1 MVDNGCGLSYDDLC
15 LVGERYMTSKC
26 HTVDDINTNLKYFGY
41 RGEAIASIVDV
52 SSTVELCSRYR
63 LSQNTYSKIFYN
75 GNAMPVT
82 ASKSHRPSVGTTV
95 SVHDFFYNLPVRKNG
110 ISAAL
115 ELEQVK
121 QIVENIAL
129 MNPSISFSMRN
140 DATGEC
146 ILQTHKTDSVMHR
159 FGLLFGRDKTTTMKD
174 ISLSRDSL
182 ELSGFI
188 STEGHHN
195 KSLQFIYVNR
205 RIIKKTPLHSYV
217 NNMLAN
223 SLLTRKLSVVAE
235 SNLRKA
241 QIGAN
246 ELVSPRR
253 TPDMFGVYVL
263 HIKCP
268 ISEYDICLEP
278 AKTLIEFKDW
288 DRIISAVDELVQD
301 FLFKSNL
308 TIALIYPTAPNSEQ
322 DQHELTTSS
331 MITEDRSDV
340 NPHLPT
346 NGDIDN
352 SMLVPSL
359 QSRTVR
365 WPHLASASSKQ
376 IKLGKSYLPQYV
388 RVPGIDMAMV
398 ESKRAENPGTEP
410 DEDNHTTRTALADDH
425 PLQEDLPNSN
435 AMLPVLPPPP
445 CAHSEYSQD
454 GGERLV
460 TYSRPLN
467 CLHFCKKHCKQPT
480 ADNDKICSDFA
491 AMSPG
496 KVPANCCQQYP
507 SLFSSTYS
515 CIPNHSMH
523 ISSTSG
529 GQLMDTSHMQN
540 DSVNFSKDS
549 SNVATCAPFTSLT
562 EPSNAQDCSPLAHI
576 SYRSPLQSSM
586 SFKLSELF
594 RKKELTSTS
603 SVRKKVNIT
612 YQPPPTSLVSCQSVS
627 LEWKRSECSHNA
639 AAVNLDAH
647 SKLPHGEDIPSPQ
660 SPPLTSSVASTYTRT
675 CTSSYL
681 SKPAYTYNG
690 VYPIFSYA
698 PSDMNC
704 VPTVKHSQV
713 CTTFG
718 RPISLEICN
727 TKPRCPLILPSKSAT
742 ANCHA
747 LCSMESTFNFSE
759 NACTTIMNR
768 KADIED
774 EHSIQNTDFTNE
786 IASTTESLSFDS
798 KKPVWKEVTDPTT
811 GRTLYMHSKSGS
823 CVSSLA
829 RELSTTC
836 SSEIYSIFEDSHH
849 DSQGRGSMDNTS
861 ISSSSMDV
869 TRGLSKS
876 LDTELLSHQNPN
888 CHRIFL
894 NSDRKFTSNSN
905 LSITSL
911 LAVHQPRMELLD
923 TKWRHQ
929 SELNKLS
936 STHGCEMA
944 NYMSFDDIFKGWK
957 NPTFQGGE
965 EVS

>member
-26 HTVDDINTNLKYFGY
+26 HTVDDIYTNLKYFGY

-52 SSTVELCSRYR
+52 SGTVELCSRHR
-63 LSQNTYSKIFYN
+63 LSQNTYSKIFYS
-75 GNAMPVT
+75 GSAMPVT

-110 ISAAL
+110 ISAAF

-174 ISLSRDSL
+174 VVLSRDGL

-205 RIIKKTPLHSYV
+205 RIIKKTPLHSRM
-217 NNMLAN
+217 NSMLAN
-223 SLLTRKLSVVAE
+223 SLLTRKLSMVAE
-235 SNLRKA
+235 SNLRKS
-241 QIGAN
+241 QEGAN

-253 TPDMFGVYVL
+253 TPDMFAVYVL

-308 TIALIYPTAPNSEQ
+308 TIALIHPTVPNSVQ
-322 DQHELTTSS
+322 NQHELSTSC
-331 MITEDRSDV
+331 MITADRSDV

-346 NGDIDN
+346 NSDLNN
-352 SMLVPSL
+352 SMLLPSL

-365 WPHLASASSKQ
+365 WPHLASLGSKQ
-376 IKLGKSYLPQYV
+376 IKLGNSHLPQYV
-388 RVPGIDMAMV
+388 RVVEIDMAMV
-398 ESKRAENPGTEP
+398 ENKRAETPGKEP

-425 PLQEDLPNSN
+425 TLQMDLPNSN
-435 AMLPVLPPPP
+435 AMLPVLPP
-445 CAHSEYSQD
+445 CAHSEYTYDNQD

-467 CLHFCKKHCKQPT
+467 CLHFCKKHCKQPS

-496 KVPANCCQQYP
+496 KVPANRCQQYP
-507 SLFSSTYS
+507 SLFLSTYP
-515 CIPNHSMH
+515 CISNLSTH
-523 ISSTSG
+523 ISSTGG
-529 GQLMDTSHMQN
+529 GQWMGTSQMQN
-540 DSVNFSKDS
+540 DSVNFSNNS
-549 SNVATCAPFTSLT
+549 GNVATCAPFMSST
-562 EPSNAQDCSPLAHI
+562 EPSNTQDCSPQAHI

-603 SVRKKVNIT
+603 SVKKKVNIT
-612 YQPPPTSLVSCQSVS
+612 YQHSPQTSLVSGQSVS

-639 AAVNLDAH
+639 VAVNLDTH
-647 SKLPHGEDIPSPQ
+647 SKLPHGKDIPLPQ
-660 SPPLTSSVASTYTRT
+660 SLPFTSSVAGTYTCT
-675 CTSSYL
+675 CASGYL
-681 SKPAYTYNG
+681 SKHVYTYNG
-690 VYPIFSYA
+690 IYPIFSYA

-704 VPTVKHSQV
+704 VPTVRHSQV
-713 CTTFG
+713 STTLG
-718 RPISLEICN
+718 HRMSLEICS
-727 TKPRCPLILPSKSAT
+727 TKPTYSLTLPSEPAT
-742 ANCHA
+742 ASCHA
-747 LCSMESTFNFSE
+747 MESTSSFTES
-759 NACTTIMNR
+759 TIIMSR
-768 KADIED
+768 KPDVED
-774 EHSIQNTDFTNE
+774 KHSIQNTDFPKE

-798 KKPVWKEVTDPTT
+798 KKPVWKEVTDPAT

-829 RELSTTC
+829 HT
-836 SSEIYSIFEDSHH
+836 SSEIYKDSHP
-849 DSQGRGSMDNTS
+849 DFQGHGSMDNS
-861 ISSSSMDV
+861 FISSSSMDI
-869 TRGLSKS
+869 TGGLSKS
-876 LDTELLSHQNPN
+876 LDTELLSHQNPK
-888 CHRIFL
+888 CHKISLNNDRNFSS
-894 NSDRKFTSNSN
+894 NSD
-905 LSITSL
+905 LSVSSL
-911 LAVHQPRMELLD
+911 LAVSQPRIELLN
-923 TKWRHQ
+923 TKWQHQ
-929 SELNKLS
+929 RELNQLS
-936 STHGCEMA
+936 STRGCEMA
-944 NYMSFDDIFKGWK
+944 NYVSFDDIFKGWK